1 MWSHRPQ
8 SKAVPPSFCEAEV
21 KELSCKSRLSHTWKT
36 HCVIQI
42 PAGLQFAAT
51 GKYWHLL
58 SLKAR
63 YKLNQNR
70 SPSSFGRKTWP
81 LDSFC
86 SSLKVSF
93 PFRWPNGSFF
103 WRRCLALHVNACVET
118 NAAAGVWSSFSL
130 AGTLCW
136 QGCSCLTPN
145 LYMARDQ
152 LSKNPEGPP
161 FCWLPPISPCCVRLL
176 WAFIQAVYLQ

>member
-1 MWSHRPQ
+1 MDCNAAFGTSSSSTATGYNFCTWKHAEVEFGGLIQSTVFTASCTALISFVCTLNLTRTSPEILLQMWSDRPQ

-21 KELSCKSRLSHTWKT
+21 KELSCKSRLSHTWTT

-58 SLKAR
+58 SLKAK

-93 PFRWPNGSFF
+93 PLR
-103 WRRCLALHVNACVET
+103 
-118 NAAAGVWSSFSL
+118 
-130 AGTLCW
+130 
-136 QGCSCLTPN
+136 
-145 LYMARDQ
+145 
-152 LSKNPEGPP
+152 
-161 FCWLPPISPCCVRLL
+161 
-176 WAFIQAVYLQ
+176 